1 MLNVNLS
8 EGSLLRFLICW
19 HLDKNILPYY
29 AQMMRNVTC
38 CILRLSTLMEFL
50 CFHGSFIYQIPEAGD
65 NNIMILRWL
74 LLNNT
79 TNQLFVR
86 VLEVADPADDV
97 HQVAGLALLHKPDKK
112 LASGGL
118 SLHVMVLLKSSRV
131 AEKSKLPKSITR
143 RAFMITEGSAL
154 Q

>member
-1 MLNVNLS
+1 
-8 EGSLLRFLICW
+8 
-19 HLDKNILPYY
+19 
-29 AQMMRNVTC
+29 
-38 CILRLSTLMEFL
+38 
-50 CFHGSFIYQIPEAGD
+50 
-65 NNIMILRWL
+65 MIAD
-74 LLNNT
+74 T

-86 VLEVADPADDV
+86 VLEVADPADDI

-112 LASGGL
+112 LASGRI
-118 SLHVMVLLKSSRV
+118 SLHVMVLLRSSRA